1 MLKNRAEKIV
11 MNAIIQYVDLNKKV
25 WQYTLLAILA
35 IIWGSSFILMKKGL
49 LSFTS
54 MQVAS
59 FRIFISF
66 TLLIPLAIRRLKK
79 IKKKHIFPLM
89 VVGFLG
95 NGIPAFLFT
104 TAQTRVSSSMA
115 GILNALTPLFA
126 LLVGLIIYK
135 VRFIWPNILGIIVGL
150 FGAAGLVVIGAD
162 FNFEAKNL
170 YPLLIVLATLFY
182 AFSVNMIKQKL
193 SDLDSITIISVA
205 FIFIGP
211 FAGMYLLGTDYSKA
225 LSSPDWI
232 QNFAYIFLL
241 AMFSSVVANIFF
253 NSLIHHTSALFAS
266 SVTYVIPIVAISW
279 GLLDGETILLTQ
291 LAAIAAILMGVY
303 LVNKK
308 KV

>member
-1 MLKNRAEKIV
+1 
-11 MNAIIQYVDLNKKV
+11 MNAIIQLVDLNKKV
-25 WQYTLLAILA
+25 WQYTLLAVLA
-35 IIWGSSFILMKKGL
+35 VIWGSSFILMKKGL
-49 LSFTS
+49 LSFTA

-66 TLLIPLAIRRLKK
+66 VLLIPLIIRRLKRVQ
-79 IKKKHIFPLM
+79 KKHIFPLM

-150 FGAAGLVVIGAD
+150 IGAASLVIFGAD
-162 FNFEAKNL
+162 FNFEARNL

-182 AFSVNMIKQKL
+182 AFSINVIKQKL

-211 FAGMYLLGTDYSKA
+211 LGGLYLLGSDYSKA
-225 LSSPDWI
+225 LSNPGWV
-232 QNFAYIFLL
+232 QNFACIFLL
-241 AMFSSVVANIFF
+241 AMFSSVLANIFF
-253 NSLIHHTSALFAS
+253 NSLIKHTNALFAS

-279 GLLDGETILLTQ
+279 GLLDGETLLLTQ
-291 LAAIAAILMGVY
+291 LAAIGAILIGVY